1 MKLRLRP
8 LRVLEFVLIT
18 VPGLIGLVFA
28 LRAAGPL
35 MDLVR
40 AELGRTP
47 EVQEVEAT
55 LTAWTRAGTSPEQ
68 IDAGLA
74 QAFAEDDIDGAAV
87 WLKVAEITGYPV
99 KPEWRAR
106 YADETS
112 TASTAVRAARQAVSG
127 AVTGEGQGVSGLAG
141 AFAAD
146 MTFVGD
152 LRDIGRELWHFG
164 SGDPVDELALG
175 LSGIGL
181 TLTAATYGSGG
192 MTALSRGAVSA
203 FKIARRTGRL
213 SARFAERLGRMVAEV
228 VDFPALRRQVR
239 EAGWQDTVMRPGA
252 VFAAAI
258 RRDRLAGLDETVG
271 AAGRVAD
278 RVGPAQ
284 SVELLRYVD
293 DVPDLR
299 RVDEV
304 SAVMGDRTLAVFKV
318 LKRGALITVKATV
331 RWSRRLADL
340 TATVLF
346 GAISLIFAVVYWLR
360 LLLLGLI
367 YGLWWGCRACLAARI
382 S

>member
-1 MKLRLRP
+1 MKLRP

-18 VPGLIGLVFA
+18 VPGLIGLVLA

-35 MDLVR
+35 IDLVQ

-47 EVQEVEAT
+47 EAQEVEAT
-55 LTAWTRAGTSPEQ
+55 LTAWTRSGTSPEQ
-68 IDAGLA
+68 IDAELA
-74 QAFAEDDIDGAAV
+74 KAFAEDDIDGAAV
-87 WLKVAEITGYPV
+87 WLKVAEMTGYPV
-99 KPEWRAR
+99 KSEWRAR
-106 YADETS
+106 YEDETS
-112 TASTAVRAARQAVSG
+112 TTSTAVRATRQAVAG
-127 AVTGEGQGVSGLAG
+127 AVTGEGHGLSGLAG

-164 SGDPVDELALG
+164 NSEPVDELALG

-192 MTALSRGAVSA
+192 AVVIPRGAVSA

-213 SARFAERLGRMVAEV
+213 SARFAERLGRMVADV

-239 EAGWQDTVMRPGA
+239 EAGWRDTVMRPGA

-258 RRDRLAGLDETVG
+258 RRDRLDGLDEAVS

-304 SAVMGDRTLAVFKV
+304 SAVMGDRTLAVFTV
-318 LKRGALITVKATV
+318 LKRGALTTVKATI
-331 RWSRRLADL
+331 RWTRRLADL

-346 GAISLIFAVVYWLR
+346 GAISLLFALVYWLR
-360 LLLLGLI
+360 LLLLGLV
-367 YGLWWGCRACLAARI
+367 YGVWWGCRACLAVAR
-382 S
+382 

>member
-1 MKLRLRP
+1 MKLRP
-8 LRVLEFVLIT
+8 LRLLEFVLIT
-18 VPGLIGLVFA
+18 VPGLIGLVLA

-35 MDLVR
+35 IGLVQ
-40 AELGRTP
+40 AELARTP
-47 EVQEVEAT
+47 EAQEVEAT

-68 IDAGLA
+68 IDAGIA
-74 QAFAEDDIDGAAV
+74 QAFTEDDIDGAAV
-87 WLKVAEITGYPV
+87 WLKVAEMTGYPV
-99 KPEWRAR
+99 SPEWRAR
-106 YADETS
+106 YEDETS
-112 TASTAVRAARQAVSG
+112 TTSTAIRAARQAVAG
-127 AVTGEGQGVSGLAG
+127 AVTGAGHGLSGLAG

-164 SGDPVDELALG
+164 NSEPVDELALG

-192 MTALSRGAVSA
+192 ATAVPRGAVSV

-213 SARFAERLGRMVAEV
+213 SARFAERLGRMVADV
-228 VDFPALRRQVR
+228 VDFPALRRQVW
-239 EAGWQDTVMRPGA
+239 EAGWRGTVMRPGA

-258 RRDRLAGLDETVG
+258 RRDRLDGLDEAVS

-293 DVPDLR
+293 DVPELR

-304 SAVMGDRTLAVFKV
+304 SAVMGDRTLAVFTV
-318 LKRGALITVKATV
+318 LKRGALTTVKATI

-360 LLLLGLI
+360 LLLLGLV
-367 YGLWWGCRACLAARI
+367 YGLWWGCRACLAVRL

>member
-1 MKLRLRP
+1 MKLRFRP

-18 VPGLIGLVFA
+18 VPGLIGLVLA

-35 MDLVR
+35 IDLVQS
-40 AELGRTP
+40 ELARTP
-47 EVQEVEAT
+47 EAQEVEAT

-68 IDAGLA
+68 IDAELA
-74 QAFAEDDIDGAAV
+74 EAFAEDDIDGAAV
-87 WLKVAEITGYPV
+87 WLKVAEMTGYPV
-99 KPEWRAR
+99 RPEMRAR

-112 TASTAVRAARQAVSG
+112 AASSAARAARQAVAG
-127 AVTGEGQGVSGLAG
+127 AVTGEGRGLSGLAG

-181 TLTAATYGSGG
+181 TLTAATWGSGG
-192 MTALSRGAVSA
+192 AAALPRGAVSV
-203 FKIARRTGRL
+203 FKVARRTGRL
-213 SARFAERLGRMVAEV
+213 SARFAERLGRMVADV

-239 EAGWQDTVMRPGA
+239 DAGWRDTVMRPGA

-258 RRDRLAGLDETVG
+258 RRDRLDGLDEAVG

-293 DVPDLR
+293 DVPELR
-299 RVDEV
+299 RMDEV
-304 SAVMGDRTLAVFKV
+304 SAVMGDRTLAVFRV
-318 LKRGALITVKATV
+318 LKRGALIPVKATI
-331 RWSRRLADL
+331 RWSQRLADL

-346 GAISLIFAVVYWLR
+346 GAISLVFALVYWLR

-367 YGLWWGCRACLAARI
+367 YSLWWGCRACLAAR
-382 S
+382 

>member
-1 MKLRLRP
+1 MKLRP
-8 LRVLEFVLIT
+8 LRVLEFLLIT
-18 VPGLIGLVFA
+18 VPGLIGLVLA
-28 LRAAGPL
+28 LRAAIPL
-35 MDLVR
+35 MELVQ
-40 AELGRTP
+40 AELARTP
-47 EVQEVEAT
+47 EAQEVEAA

-74 QAFAEDDIDGAAV
+74 TAFAEDDIDGAAV
-87 WLKVAEITGYPV
+87 WLKVAGMTGYPV
-99 KPEWRAR
+99 RPEWRER
-106 YADETS
+106 YEDETS
-112 TASTAVRAARQAVSG
+112 TTSSAARAARQAVAG
-127 AVTGEGQGVSGLAG
+127 AVTGEGHGLSGLAG

-164 SGDPVDELALG
+164 GGDPVDELALG

-181 TLTAATYGSGG
+181 TLTAATWGSGG
-192 MTALSRGAVSA
+192 AAALPRGAVSV

-213 SARFAERLGRMVAEV
+213 SARFAERLGRMVADV

-258 RRDRLAGLDETVG
+258 RRDRLDGLDEAVG

-299 RVDEV
+299 RIDAV

-318 LKRGALITVKATV
+318 LKRGALTTVKATI

-346 GAISLIFAVVYWLR
+346 GAIGFVFALVYWLR

-367 YGLWWGCRACLAARI
+367 TGVWWACRAACLAAR
-382 S
+382 

>member
-1 MKLRLRP
+1 MKLRP
-8 LRVLEFVLIT
+8 LRVLEFVLLT
-18 VPGLIGLVFA
+18 VPGLIGLVLA

-35 MDLVR
+35 IDIVQ

-55 LTAWTRAGTSPEQ
+55 LTTWTRAGTSPEQ
-68 IDAGLA
+68 IDAELA
-74 QAFAEDDIDGAAV
+74 RAFAEDDIDGAAV
-87 WLKVAEITGYPV
+87 WLKVAEMTGYPV
-99 KPEWRAR
+99 SPEWRAR
-106 YADETS
+106 YEDETS
-112 TASTAVRAARQAVSG
+112 TTSTAVRATRQAVAG
-127 AVTGEGQGVSGLAG
+127 AVTGEGHGLSGLAG

-164 SGDPVDELALG
+164 NSEPVDELALG

-181 TLTAATYGSGG
+181 TLTAATWGSGG
-192 MTALSRGAVSA
+192 AAVVPRGAVSA

-213 SARFAERLGRMVAEV
+213 SARFAERLGRMVADV

-239 EAGWQDTVMRPGA
+239 EAGWRDTMMRPGA

-258 RRDRLAGLDETVG
+258 RRDRLDGLDEAVG
-271 AAGRVAD
+271 AAGRIAD

-304 SAVMGDRTLAVFKV
+304 SAVMGDRTLAVFTV
-318 LKRGALITVKATV
+318 LKRGALATVKATI
-331 RWSRRLADL
+331 RWTRHLADL
-340 TATVLF
+340 TATVIF
-346 GAISLIFAVVYWLR
+346 GAISLLFALVYWLR
-360 LLLLGLI
+360 LLLLGLV
-367 YGLWWGCRACLAARI
+367 YGVWWGCRACLAVAR
-382 S
+382 

>member
-1 MKLRLRP
+1 MKLRP

-18 VPGLIGLVFA
+18 VPGLIGLVLA
-28 LRAAGPL
+28 LRAADPL
-35 MDLVR
+35 IDLVQ

-47 EVQEVEAT
+47 EAQEVEAT
-55 LTAWTRAGTSPEQ
+55 LTAWTRSGTSPEQ
-68 IDAGLA
+68 IDAELA
-74 QAFAEDDIDGAAV
+74 KAFAEDDVDTAAV
-87 WLKVAEITGYPV
+87 WLKVADMTGYPV
-99 KPEWRAR
+99 RPEWRAR
-106 YADETS
+106 YEDETS
-112 TASTAVRAARQAVSG
+112 TTSTAVRATRQAVAG
-127 AVTGEGQGVSGLAG
+127 AVTGEGRGLSGLAG

-164 SGDPVDELALG
+164 NSEPVDELALG

-192 MTALSRGAVSA
+192 AAVVPRGAVSA

-213 SARFAERLGRMVAEV
+213 SARFAERLGRMVADV

-239 EAGWQDTVMRPGA
+239 EAGWRDTVMRPGA

-258 RRDRLAGLDETVG
+258 RRDRLDGLDEAVG

-304 SAVMGDRTLAVFKV
+304 SAVMGDRTLAVFTV
-318 LKRGALITVKATV
+318 LKRGALTTVKATI
-331 RWSRRLADL
+331 RWTRRLADL

-346 GAISLIFAVVYWLR
+346 GAISLLFALVYWLR
-360 LLLLGLI
+360 LLLLGLV
-367 YGLWWGCRACLAARI
+367 YGVWWGCRACLAVAR
-382 S
+382 

>member
-8 LRVLEFVLIT
+8 LRVLEFVLVT
-18 VPGLIGLVFA
+18 VPGLVGLLFA
-28 LRAAGPL
+28 LRAAVPL
-35 MDLVR
+35 LELVQ
-40 AELGRTP
+40 AELARTP
-47 EVQEVEAT
+47 EVQEVEAA
-55 LTAWTRAGTSPEQ
+55 LIARTRAATSPEQ
-68 IDAGLA
+68 IDAGIGR
-74 QAFAEDDIDGAAV
+74 AFADDDIDTAAV
-87 WLKVAEITGYPV
+87 WLQVAEMTGTPIR
-99 KPEWRAR
+99 PEWQAR

-112 TASTAVRAARQAVSG
+112 TTTTAVRAARQAVAG
-127 AVTGEGQGVSGLAG
+127 AVTGEAHGLSGLAG

-146 MTFVGD
+146 MSFVGD

-164 SGDPVDELALG
+164 NSEPVDELALG

-181 TLTAATYGSGG
+181 TLTAATWGSGG
-192 MTALSRGAVSA
+192 VAALPRGAVSA

-213 SARFAERLGRMVAEV
+213 SARFAERLGRMVADV

-239 EAGWQDTVMRPGA
+239 EAGWRDTVMRPGA

-258 RRDRLAGLDETVG
+258 RRGRLDGLDEAVA

-293 DVPDLR
+293 DVPELR

-304 SAVMGDRTLAVFKV
+304 SAVMGDRTLAVFTV
-318 LKRGALITVKATV
+318 LKRGALATVKATI
-331 RWSRRLADL
+331 RWSRRLAEL
-340 TATVLF
+340 AATVLF
-346 GAISLIFAVVYWLR
+346 GAIGFLFGLVYWLR

-367 YGLWWGCRACLAARI
+367 YGVWWGCRACFAR
-382 S
+382 

>member
-1 MKLRLRP
+1 MKLRFRP
-8 LRVLEFVLIT
+8 LRVLEFVVIT
-18 VPGLIGLVFA
+18 VPGLIGLVLA

-35 MDLVR
+35 IDLVQV
-40 AELGRTP
+40 ELSRTP
-47 EVQEVEAT
+47 EAQEVEAT
-55 LTAWTRAGTSPEQ
+55 LIAWTRAGTSPEQ
-68 IDAGLA
+68 IDAELA
-74 QAFAEDDIDGAAV
+74 KAFAEDDIDGVAV
-87 WLKVAEITGYPV
+87 WLKVAEMTGYPV
-99 KPEWRAR
+99 RPEMRAR
-106 YADETS
+106 YADEIS
-112 TASTAVRAARQAVSG
+112 AASSATRVARQAVAG
-127 AVTGEGQGVSGLAG
+127 AVTGEGRGLSGLAG

-152 LRDIGRELWHFG
+152 LRDIGRELWNFG
-164 SGDPVDELALG
+164 SGNPVDELALG

-181 TLTAATYGSGG
+181 TLTAATWGSGG
-192 MTALSRGAVSA
+192 VAALPRGAVSA

-213 SARFAERLGRMVAEV
+213 SARFAERLGRMVADV

-239 EAGWQDTVMRPGA
+239 DAGWRDAVMRPGV

-258 RRDRLAGLDETVG
+258 RRDRLDGLDEAVS
-271 AAGRVAD
+271 AAGRIAD

-299 RVDEV
+299 RIDEV

-318 LKRGALITVKATV
+318 LKRGALIPVKATI

-346 GAISLIFAVVYWLR
+346 GAISLVLALMYWLR

-367 YGLWWGCRACLAARI
+367 YGLWWGCRACLAAR
-382 S
+382 

>member
-1 MKLRLRP
+1 MKLRP
-8 LRVLEFVLIT
+8 LRLLVFVVIT
-18 VPGLIGLVFA
+18 VPGLVGLVLA

-35 MDLVR
+35 IDLVR
-40 AELGRTP
+40 AELARTP

-55 LTAWTRAGTSPEQ
+55 LIAWTRAGTSPEQ
-68 IDAGLA
+68 IDAGIA
-74 QAFAEDDIDGAAV
+74 RAFAEDDVDGAAV
-87 WLKVAEITGYPV
+87 WLKVAEMTGYPV
-99 KPEWRAR
+99 RPEWRAR
-106 YADETS
+106 YEDETS
-112 TASTAVRAARQAVSG
+112 TTSIAVRAARQAVAG
-127 AVTGEGQGVSGLAG
+127 AVTGDGRGLSGLAG

-192 MTALSRGAVSA
+192 VAALPRGAVSA
-203 FKIARRTGRL
+203 FKLARRTGRL
-213 SARFAERLGRMVAEV
+213 SARFAERLGRTVADV
-228 VDFPALRRQVR
+228 VDFPMLRRQVQ
-239 EAGWQDTVMRPGA
+239 EAGWRDTVMRTGA
-252 VFAAAI
+252 IFAAAI
-258 RRDRLAGLDETVG
+258 RRDRLAGLDEAVS
-271 AAGRVAD
+271 AAGRVAG

-299 RVDEV
+299 RIDEV
-304 SAVMGDRTLAVFKV
+304 SAVMGDRTLAVFTV
-318 LKRGALITVKATV
+318 LKRGALTTMKATI

-346 GAISLIFAVVYWLR
+346 GAISLIFALVYWLR
-360 LLLLGLI
+360 LLLLGLL
-367 YGLWWGCRACLAARI
+367 YGLWWGCRACLAAR
-382 S
+382 

>member
-1 MKLRLRP
+1 MKLRP
-8 LRVLEFVLIT
+8 LRVLEFVLLT
-18 VPGLIGLVFA
+18 VPGLIGLVLA

-35 MDLVR
+35 IDIVQ
-40 AELGRTP
+40 AELARTP
-47 EVQEVEAT
+47 EAQEVEAT

-68 IDAGLA
+68 IDAELA
-74 QAFAEDDIDGAAV
+74 RAFAGDDIDGAAV
-87 WLKVAEITGYPV
+87 WLKVAEMTGYPV
-99 KPEWRAR
+99 SPEWQAR
-106 YADETS
+106 YEDETS
-112 TASTAVRAARQAVSG
+112 TTSTAVRATRQAVAG
-127 AVTGEGQGVSGLAG
+127 AVTGEGHGLSGLAG

-164 SGDPVDELALG
+164 NSEPVDELALG

-192 MTALSRGAVSA
+192 AAVVPRGAVSA

-213 SARFAERLGRMVAEV
+213 SARFAERLGRMVADV

-239 EAGWQDTVMRPGA
+239 EAGWRDTMMRPGA

-258 RRDRLAGLDETVG
+258 RRDRLEGLDEAVST
-271 AAGRVAD
+271 AGRVAD

-304 SAVMGDRTLAVFKV
+304 SAVMGDRTLAVFTV
-318 LKRGALITVKATV
+318 LKRGALTTVKATI
-331 RWSRRLADL
+331 RWTRRLADL

-346 GAISLIFAVVYWLR
+346 GAISLLFALVYWLR
-360 LLLLGLI
+360 LLLLGLV
-367 YGLWWGCRACLAARI
+367 YGVWWGCRACLAVAR
-382 S
+382 

>member
-1 MKLRLRP
+1 MKLRP
-8 LRVLEFVLIT
+8 LRLLEFVLIT
-18 VPGLIGLVFA
+18 VPGLIGLVLA

-35 MDLVR
+35 IDLVQ

-47 EVQEVEAT
+47 EAQEVEAT
-55 LTAWTRAGTSPEQ
+55 LTAWIRAGTSPEQ
-68 IDAGLA
+68 IDAELA

-87 WLKVAEITGYPV
+87 WLKVAEMTGYPV
-99 KPEWRAR
+99 SPEWRAR
-106 YADETS
+106 YEDETS
-112 TASTAVRAARQAVSG
+112 TASTAVRTARQVVAG
-127 AVTGEGQGVSGLAG
+127 AVTGEGQGLSGLAG

-146 MTFVGD
+146 MTFAGD

-164 SGDPVDELALG
+164 NSEPVDELALG

-192 MTALSRGAVSA
+192 AMALPRGAVSA

-213 SARFAERLGRMVAEV
+213 SARFAERLGRMVADV

-239 EAGWQDTVMRPGA
+239 EAGWRDTMMRPGA

-258 RRDRLAGLDETVG
+258 RRDRLDGLDDAVS

-299 RVDEV
+299 RIDEL
-304 SAVMGDRTLAVFKV
+304 SALMGDRTLAVFKV
-318 LKRGALITVKATV
+318 LKRGALTTVKATI

-340 TATVLF
+340 TATVLI
-346 GAISLIFAVVYWLR
+346 GAISLIFAVAYWLR
-360 LLLLGLI
+360 LLLLGLV
-367 YGLWWGCRACLAARI
+367 YGLWWGCRACLAAR
-382 S
+382 

>member
-1 MKLRLRP
+1 MKLRP
-8 LRVLEFVLIT
+8 LRVLEFVVIT
-18 VPGLIGLVFA
+18 VPGLIGLVLA

-35 MDLVR
+35 VELVQ
-40 AELGRTP
+40 AELARMP
-47 EVQEVEAT
+47 EAQEVEAT

-68 IDAGLA
+68 IDAELA
-74 QAFAEDDIDGAAV
+74 RAFADDDIDEAAV
-87 WLKVAEITGYPV
+87 WLKVAEMTDTPF

-106 YADETS
+106 YEDETT
-112 TASTAVRAARQAVSG
+112 TASTTARAARQAVAG
-127 AVTGEGQGVSGLAG
+127 AVTGEGSGLSGLAG

-164 SGDPVDELALG
+164 SGEPVDELALG

-181 TLTAATYGSGG
+181 TLTAATWGSGG
-192 MTALSRGAVSA
+192 AAALPRGAVSV

-213 SARFAERLGRMVAEV
+213 SARFAERLGRMVADV

-258 RRDRLAGLDETVG
+258 RRDRLDGLDEAVG
-271 AAGRVAD
+271 AAGRIAD

-293 DVPDLR
+293 DVPELR

-318 LKRGALITVKATV
+318 LKRGALTTVKATI

-346 GAISLIFAVVYWLR
+346 GAIGFVFALAYWLR

-367 YGLWWGCRACLAARI
+367 YALWWGCRACLAAR
-382 S
+382 SLP

>member
-1 MKLRLRP
+1 MKLRFRP

-18 VPGLIGLVFA
+18 VPGLIGLVLA
-28 LRAAGPL
+28 LRSAGPL
-35 MDLVR
+35 IDLVQS
-40 AELGRTP
+40 ELARTP
-47 EVQEVEAT
+47 EAQEVEAT

-68 IDAGLA
+68 IDAELA
-74 QAFAEDDIDGAAV
+74 EAFAEDDIDGAAV
-87 WLKVAEITGYPV
+87 WLKVAEMTGYPV
-99 KPEWRAR
+99 RPEMRAR

-112 TASTAVRAARQAVSG
+112 AASSAARAARQAVAG
-127 AVTGEGQGVSGLAG
+127 AVTGEGRGLSGLAG

-181 TLTAATYGSGG
+181 TLTAATWGSGG
-192 MTALSRGAVSA
+192 AAALPRGAVSA

-213 SARFAERLGRMVAEV
+213 SARFTERLGRMVADV

-239 EAGWQDTVMRPGA
+239 DSGWRDTVMRPGA

-258 RRDRLAGLDETVG
+258 RRDRLDGLDEAVG

-293 DVPDLR
+293 DVPELR
-299 RVDEV
+299 RMDEV
-304 SAVMGDRTLAVFKV
+304 SAVMGDRTLAVFRV
-318 LKRGALITVKATV
+318 LKRGALIPVKATI

-346 GAISLIFAVVYWLR
+346 GAIGLVFALVYWLR

-367 YGLWWGCRACLAARI
+367 YSLWWGCRACLAAR
-382 S
+382 

>member
-1 MKLRLRP
+1 MKLRP
-8 LRVLEFVLIT
+8 LRVLEFVVIT
-18 VPGLIGLVFA
+18 VPGLIGLVLA

-35 MDLVR
+35 IDLVQ
-40 AELGRTP
+40 AELARTP
-47 EVQEVEAT
+47 EAQEVEAT
-55 LTAWTRAGTSPEQ
+55 LISWTRAGTSPEQ
-68 IDAGLA
+68 IDAGIA
-74 QAFAEDDIDGAAV
+74 QVFAEDDIDGAAV
-87 WLKVAEITGYPV
+87 WLKVAEMTGYPV
-99 KPEWRAR
+99 RPEWRAR
-106 YADETS
+106 YEDETS
-112 TASTAVRAARQAVSG
+112 TASTAVRSARQAVAG
-127 AVTGEGQGVSGLAG
+127 AVTGAGHGLSGLAG

-164 SGDPVDELALG
+164 NSEPVDELALG

-192 MTALSRGAVSA
+192 AMAVPRGAVSV

-213 SARFAERLGRMVAEV
+213 SARFAERLGRMVADV

-239 EAGWQDTVMRPGA
+239 EAGWRDTVMRPGA
-252 VFAAAI
+252 IFAAAV
-258 RRDRLAGLDETVG
+258 RRDRLDGLDEAVT
-271 AAGRVAD
+271 AAGRVAE
-278 RVGPAQ
+278 RVGPTQ

-318 LKRGALITVKATV
+318 LKRGALTTVKATV

-346 GAISLIFAVVYWLR
+346 GVISLVFALVYWLR
-360 LLLLGLI
+360 LLLLGLV
-367 YGLWWGCRACLAARI
+367 YGVWWGCRACLAVAR
-382 S
+382 

>member
-1 MKLRLRP
+1 MKLRP

-35 MDLVR
+35 IDLVQ
-40 AELGRTP
+40 AELSRTP
-47 EVQEVEAT
+47 EAQEVEAT
-55 LTAWTRAGTSPEQ
+55 LTAWTRVGTSPEQ
-68 IDAGLA
+68 IDAELGK
-74 QAFAEDDIDGAAV
+74 AFAEDDIDSVAV
-87 WLKVAEITGYPV
+87 WLKVAEMTGYPV
-99 KPEWRAR
+99 RPEWRAR

-112 TASTAVRAARQAVSG
+112 TASSMTRSARQAVAG
-127 AVTGEGQGVSGLAG
+127 AVTGAGHGLSGLAG

-164 SGDPVDELALG
+164 NSEPVDELALG

-181 TLTAATYGSGG
+181 TLTAATWGSGG
-192 MTALSRGAVSA
+192 VAALPRGAVSA

-213 SARFAERLGRMVAEV
+213 SARFAERLGRMVADV

-239 EAGWQDTVMRPGA
+239 EAGWRDTVMRPGA
-252 VFAAAI
+252 VFAAAV
-258 RRDRLAGLDETVG
+258 RRDRLDGLDEAVG

-318 LKRGALITVKATV
+318 LKRGALTTVKATV

-346 GAISLIFAVVYWLR
+346 GAISLLFALVYWLR

-367 YGLWWGCRACLAARI
+367 YGLWWGCRACLAVRI